1 MKKLFHQFIR
11 FGFVGAI
18 SFLVDYLIG
27 LGVMN
32 AVMALTSSD
41 YFDIASLV
49 GSVFGFSI
57 SVIVNY
63 TLSFK
68 FVFERKEDM
77 NRKAEFVVFVI
88 LSAIGLVINSL
99 IIWVCAGP
107 IYSASVFLQ
116 ENASYNVVYTG
127 AKILAAAIVMIYN
140 FVTRKIF
147 LEQKSEEPSS

>member
-1 MKKLFHQFIR
+1 MKKLFQQFIR

-68 FVFERKEDM
+68 FVFERKENM

-107 IYSASVFLQ
+107 IYSASAYLQ